1 MPGEILPGYTPG
13 ALGRI
18 AELHARHYSRHWNFG
33 LYFEAKVASGLAEFL
48 PRLDPAR
55 DGLWTLRHGGQI
67 MGSIAIDGAK
77 AQADGAHLR
86 WFIVDESLHGQG
98 HGARLLRTALDF
110 CAACRHPRVFLW
122 TFQGLDPAR
131 RLYEKHGFRLAEE
144 LPGQQWGT
152 PVVEQR
158 FVLELG

>member
-1 MPGEILPGYTPG
+1 MPGEILPGHTPG

-18 AELHARHYSRHWNFG
+18 AELHALHYSRHWSFG

-55 DGLWTLRHGGQI
+55 DGLWTLRLEGQV

-77 AQADGAHLR
+77 AATEGAHLR
-86 WFIVDESLHGQG
+86 WFIVHESLHGQG
-98 HGARLLRTALDF
+98 HGSRLLRTALDF

-144 LPGQQWGT
+144 LPGQQWGM

-158 FVLELG
+158 FELELG